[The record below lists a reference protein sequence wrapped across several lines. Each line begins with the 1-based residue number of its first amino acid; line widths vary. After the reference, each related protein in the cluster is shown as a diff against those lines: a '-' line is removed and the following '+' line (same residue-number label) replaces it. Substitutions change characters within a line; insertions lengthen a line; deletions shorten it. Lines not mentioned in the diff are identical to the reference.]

1 MRARPRLSSGISR
14 HFTTS
19 LSCQN
24 IYMNAPLNRFFSP
37 IIHRRARLRESIVY
51 YPNDSNVFLKN
62 SGGRIN
68 LHGQAIWDFFAATIV
83 AGFPGEMNPFLNQII
98 GFLIGALNNSA
109 EIIKASASFD
119 AGNLIGASGLIG
131 ALLLMLCM
139 PTPFSLKLVSPS

>member
-1 MRARPRLSSGISR
+1 MYSSYYNE
-14 HFTTS
+14 
-19 LSCQN
+19 L
-24 IYMNAPLNRFFSP
+24 
-37 IIHRRARLRESIVY
+37 Y

-83 AGFPGEMNPFLNQII
+83 AGFPGETNPFLNQMI
-98 GFLIGALNNSA
+98 GFLIGVLNNSA

-139 PTPFSLKLVSPS
+139 PIPLSLKLVSPS